1 MKKMMVLNGLTFA
14 IVLSASSVNAASL
27 DETIASSL
35 MSHPDV
41 KQAYD
46 NYVTRNHLID
56 QSKAGYYPKIDAVT
70 GFGHERI
77 RTDGQDTTS
86 MSRQELGVTFTQMI
100 FDGFATSS
108 DVHRTEAEAAAQRY
122 ALMAQ
127 ANNTA
132 LDVVKIYLDV
142 MRYQEIYRLS
152 QENLAT
158 HKVILDDIEKRTNSG
173 VGSSADY
180 LQIKGR
186 VARAEANVA
195 AAENNLLDAETEFM
209 RLTNMQP
216 VDLMLPLSDESKIPV
231 TLAEAKDIAHKN
243 HPTLMSADKDIEATR
258 YQYEASKSNFYPKL
272 TFEGSQYYYNDADG
286 FDGKT
291 DTGQLMFRVRYN
303 IFNGGGDIALKRARA
318 SQIAEAKDVK
328 MNSMRQLDEGV
339 GLAWNARDILMKQK
353 NFLQEHVKA
362 SFETVQAY
370 RKQFLLG
377 TRSLLDVLNTENELF
392 EARQNAVNNDY
403 DGIYANYRVLNA
415 TGQLLDTV
423 SFRTPTEWVA
433 KK

>member
-132 LDVVKIYLDV
+132 LDVAKIYLDV

-180 LQIKGR
+180 LQIR
-186 VARAEANVA
+186 
-195 AAENNLLDAETEFM
+195 NNF
-209 RLTNMQP
+209 
-216 VDLMLPLSDESKIPV
+216 V
-231 TLAEAKDIAHKN
+231 
-243 HPTLMSADKDIEATR
+243 
-258 YQYEASKSNFYPKL
+258 
-272 TFEGSQYYYNDADG
+272 
-286 FDGKT
+286 
-291 DTGQLMFRVRYN
+291 
-303 IFNGGGDIALKRARA
+303 
-318 SQIAEAKDVK
+318 
-328 MNSMRQLDEGV
+328 
-339 GLAWNARDILMKQK
+339 
-353 NFLQEHVKA
+353 
-362 SFETVQAY
+362 
-370 RKQFLLG
+370 
-377 TRSLLDVLNTENELF
+377 
-392 EARQNAVNNDY
+392 
-403 DGIYANYRVLNA
+403 
-415 TGQLLDTV
+415 
-423 SFRTPTEWVA
+423 
-433 KK
+433 